1 MEHYLHFL
9 VQIREMVTKH
19 TLSIKEIIAMKLNN
33 SVPASSGRH
42 CFAMCPSS
50 GVCATHWVK
59 ADPASAVCYKVGS
72 EPVVLETAVQM
83 NEAAASGSWDR
94 HMQIALNLKVNPFH
108 FVILTVL
115 CLWPVTY

>member
-1 MEHYLHFL
+1 
-9 VQIREMVTKH
+9 
-19 TLSIKEIIAMKLNN
+19 MKLKN

-42 CFAMCPSS
+42 CVAMCPSS

-59 ADPASAVCYKVGS
+59 ADPTPAVCEKVGN
-72 EPVVLETAVQM
+72 EPVVLETAVQT
-83 NEAAASGSWDR
+83 NEAAVPVSWDR

-115 CLWPVTY
+115 CLWPVTFIEAVYKQF